1 MNYIYKYFPFI
12 NKCKYEDLKI
22 DEIGLYSISTPKNA
36 DIISRLIKKHLNKE
50 NIIITDAMAGVGGNT
65 LSFSSFF
72 YYVVSIELDI
82 TRFNYLVSN
91 INLYSKTN
99 TLCIHGDYMNLMR
112 KIQQDVIFLDPPW
125 GGKTYKEHETITLTI
140 NDIPLEDIAEMIRK
154 DKLCKILV
162 LKLPLNYD
170 TCNFSNELKENMIID
185 RLTKMLI
192 VLFKIT

>member
-72 YYVVSIELDI
+72 YYVISIELDKI
-82 TRFNYLVSN
+82 RFNYLTSN
-91 INLYSKTN
+91 INVYSKTN
-99 TLCIHGDYMNLMR
+99 ILCIQNDYLNIMN
-112 KIQQDVIFLDPPW
+112 KIKQDVIFLDPPW
-125 GGKTYKEHETITLTI
+125 GGRTYKEHETISLTI
-140 NDIPLEDIAEMIRK
+140 NDIMLEDISEIIRLE
-154 DKLCKILV
+154 KLCSLLV

-170 TCNFSNELKENMIID
+170 TSNFSNGLKENMIID
-185 RLTKMLI
+185 RLPKMLI
-192 VLFKIT
+192 VLFKIN